1 MAKETEIE
9 AVILNNLTSYQGH
22 LIENLV
28 NPIEDI
34 NKPLQIWSGS
44 QEIFDMLTEIDYN
57 KYIYF
62 IE

>member
-1 MAKETEIE
+1 MSKINEIE

-22 LIENLV
+22 LIQNLV

-44 QEIFDMLTEIDYN
+44 QELFDMLTEIEFD
-57 KYIYF
+57 KYLYF